1 MDRWEWI
8 KTMPSR
14 RRKQLI
20 RAAKALEERGE
31 LSHKFRF
38 IKAFVKTE
46 KLPYFGVRGDV
57 YGVEFA
63 EYVARLIQAPH
74 DETHL
79 LAGPWLKPLCHY
91 LKQDWSWDNWLFY
104 ASVAPE
110 DLDRWLNRNKSA
122 LSWFWADYSS
132 FDSTYSS
139 SAWLM
144 IERLYSAIYPDAPLG
159 FWAALDAWRQP
170 EGRIS
175 LSKDEAVIWYLAS
188 IMNASGRDDTAL
200 ANALVNG
207 MCLALAFAAALARV
221 SVFQLKAE
229 HLSAVA
235 DMTSIAVVG
244 DDSLVACSFDVT
256 LLQDAIIGNLKAFGL
271 VVKAE
276 SSYELA
282 DVTFLGMMPYQVGSD
297 MIWGPTLGR
306 RLYKAFWQED
316 PVGNLPAWTLGVA
329 KQLSLFRHVPLLV
342 EMADQVISLLPG
354 GKVTAFKADAN
365 RIWASRS
372 AETRAYG
379 PETLDWLCH
388 RYRARG
394 LTPSMIRSDV
404 ATITGI
410 SRLPAMVRL
419 HTMEAALVCDDL

>member
-1 MDRWEWI
+1 MKALQRLPVRKVLGPRLGGIGISGAIPFVSSRGLRVLCEAILFRIFAVIPSAPTPGAFEVAWSLRTSLFRSFLSCGARPMDRWEWI

-188 IMNASGRDDTAL
+188 IMNASGRDDTAD
-200 ANALVNG
+200 
-207 MCLALAFAAALARV
+207 RK
-221 SVFQLKAE
+221 SV
-229 HLSAVA
+229 V
-235 DMTSIAVVG
+235 
-244 DDSLVACSFDVT
+244 
-256 LLQDAIIGNLKAFGL
+256 
-271 VVKAE
+271 
-276 SSYELA
+276 
-282 DVTFLGMMPYQVGSD
+282 
-297 MIWGPTLGR
+297 
-306 RLYKAFWQED
+306 
-316 PVGNLPAWTLGVA
+316 
-329 KQLSLFRHVPLLV
+329 
-342 EMADQVISLLPG
+342 
-354 GKVTAFKADAN
+354 
-365 RIWASRS
+365 
-372 AETRAYG
+372 
-379 PETLDWLCH
+379 
-388 RYRARG
+388 
-394 LTPSMIRSDV
+394 
-404 ATITGI
+404 
-410 SRLPAMVRL
+410 
-419 HTMEAALVCDDL
+419 